1 MKILKFG
8 GTSLVDAGAFQSVK
22 NIIKSNNSTVGVVV
36 SASGNTTDQLQE
48 IASKAEK
55 GDKDYKE
62 MIDDLHKVHENLC
75 SDLAVQDHCREIVSI
90 FIQIRRVCEGV
101 FLLKE
106 LTKRSLDF
114 ILGSGELISSL
125 IMTSFLQ
132 KEGLNAKRFDSR
144 KLIVTDADFGGACV
158 NFDLTNKRINQSK
171 TEFADVNVF
180 PGFVAATESG
190 EMTTLGRGGSDFTA
204 SILAAALNARSLEIW
219 TDVDGIMTADPQR
232 VRRSNT
238 LDQISYDEALELSY
252 FGAKV
257 IHVQSIAP
265 VFKKGIQVYVKNTFN
280 PEERGTLISDGPSD
294 GQLIKG
300 ISSIDKVVIMSL
312 SGGNLKYRMDFFP
325 RVFKSLAENQI
336 VPIFMTHSNA
346 AQTIT
351 LGFKV
356 DDAENAYERLKI
368 EFDNDQDNA
377 IVKPEIIEKGY
388 SLLALV
394 GSNMKDQIGVSGAM
408 FNVLGKNGIS
418 IKAISQGSSE
428 RNISAIILQ
437 SDLNKALNVLHES
450 FFLSH
455 MKRVNLFIIGTGNV
469 GATFLN
475 QLTKQF
481 TFLKQQHHLNI
492 KVIGVANSRKMA
504 FEKDG
509 IPLSKWEKY
518 LQEGNTFKKD
528 AFVQKMIA
536 FNYRSSIFIDITA
549 SSEISGLYTH
559 ILKESIS
566 VVSPNKIAATG
577 SYEEYLNLKHTA
589 RKFKSQFLIE
599 TNVCAGLPILSTL
612 NDLVRSGDH
621 VIKLEAVLSGT
632 LNFLFNEYNGSK
644 PFVSVIKKAKE
655 LGYTEPDPR
664 LDISGEDVMRKLLIL
679 IRESGYTME
688 MEEIA
693 MDSFL
698 PESCEGSSDLDDF
711 YDRVEKEEDY
721 FKSIYK
727 KATANKARLKIV
739 ASYKDG
745 KGGVSLQEVPASHPF
760 YNLEG
765 KDNIVLFY
773 TNRYK
778 EQPLEIKGAGEG
790 AEVKASGVF
799 AEVLRISQSDN

>member
-8 GTSLVDAGAFQSVK
+8 GTSLADAGAFHTVK
-22 NIIKSNNSTVGVVV
+22 NIIKSNNSTLGVVV

-48 IASKAEK
+48 ISLKAEK
-55 GDKDYKE
+55 GDKGYKE
-62 MIDDLHKVHENLC
+62 MIDDLQEAHENLC
-75 SDLAVQDHCREIVSI
+75 SDLAVQDQFGEIVNI

-101 FLLKE
+101 LLLKE

-144 KLIVTDADFGGACV
+144 KLIVTDDDFGGACV
-158 NFDLTNKRINQSK
+158 NFDLTNQRINQSK

-190 EMTTLGRGGSDFTA
+190 EITTLGRGGSDFTA
-204 SILAAALNARSLEIW
+204 SILAAALNAHSLEIW

-257 IHVQSIAP
+257 IHAQSIAP

-280 PEERGTLISDGPSD
+280 PEERGTLISDRPSD
-294 GQLIKG
+294 NQLIKG
-300 ISSIDKVVIMSL
+300 ISSIDEVVIMSL
-312 SGGNLKYRMDFFP
+312 SGGTLKHRMDFFP
-325 RVFKSLAENQI
+325 RVFKSLADNQI
-336 VPIFMTHSNA
+336 IPIIMTHSNA

-356 DDAENAYERLKI
+356 DDADNAYEKLKI
-368 EFDNDQDNA
+368 EFNNDRDNE
-377 IVKPEIIEKGY
+377 IVSPEIIEKGY
-388 SLLALV
+388 SLLALI
-394 GSNMKDQIGVSGAM
+394 GSNMKDQIGVSGTM

-418 IKAISQGSSE
+418 IKAIAQGSSE

-450 FFLSH
+450 FFLSQ

-469 GATFLN
+469 GKAFLN

-481 TFLKQQHHLNI
+481 TFLKRQHHLNI

-559 ILKESIS
+559 ILRESIS
-566 VVSPNKIAATG
+566 VVSPNKIAATR

-644 PFVSVIKKAKE
+644 PFVEAIKKAKE

-711 YDRVEKEEDY
+711 YNRVEKEEGY
-721 FKSIYK
+721 FKSIYQT
-727 KATANKARLKIV
+727 ATANKTRLKIV

-745 KGGVSLQEVPASHPF
+745 KGGVSLQEIPASHPF

-778 EQPLEIKGAGEG
+778 EQPLEIKGAGAG
-790 AEVKASGVF
+790 AEVTASGVF
-799 AEVLRISQSDN
+799 ADVLRISQSDT